1 MFTVSV
7 EVQSASPQS
16 PQLTSPP
23 SPPVNLIVLAV
34 FAVLIL
40 VCLFVLIFVWRRR
53 RRRPSSE
60 PGACSYLKHRL
71 KEVTNLYYYKIE
83 EKQVENMVKTDLVN

>member
-7 EVQSASPQS
+7 QVQSASPQS

-23 SPPVNLIVLAV
+23 SPPVDLIILAV

-40 VCLFVLIFVWRRR
+40 VCLFALIFVWRRR

-71 KEVTNLYYYKIE
+71 KEVTNLYYYKID
-83 EKQVENMVKTDLVN
+83 EKQGENLVKTDLVN